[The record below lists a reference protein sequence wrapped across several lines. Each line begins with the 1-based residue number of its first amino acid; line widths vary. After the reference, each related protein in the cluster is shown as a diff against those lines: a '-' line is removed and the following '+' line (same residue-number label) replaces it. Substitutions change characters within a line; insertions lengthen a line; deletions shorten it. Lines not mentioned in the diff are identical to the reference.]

1 MSNIL
6 YRSPLFGLD
15 LNLDRG
21 ATQIPSN
28 NQSEGILDRDSLT
41 WQVEGRSQSLYLDDT
56 IGAFPALDRHPYGFV
71 INTYPL
77 GSQKRRQLQQYYF
90 AANSLEER
98 NTWLEAI
105 ELCLRNTK
113 TKPRPRLQIFLN
125 PASGRKKAQ
134 KIWQLVAP
142 VFEHSYCEFNLRE
155 TKRAG
160 ELSEIIKDLEL
171 DRLDGLVI
179 IGGDGTIYE
188 ALNGLLR
195 RFEGKEEIK
204 MTPMGVIPG
213 GTSNGL
219 AKSILEKA
227 GEPYDPVS
235 AAFLIAKGKIGA
247 IDLAIVRQQDI
258 KVLPDRR
265 ISPDDNN
272 PKYSKYYSILSFAWG
287 LVSDVDL
294 ESDRLRFLGTLKTDL
309 YVFIRLLFLRIYRGK
324 LSLTEMTGETI
335 EIDTDFVLLWAMNVP
350 WAAYNL
356 YTAPHATLADG
367 TIDLLIIRGGAS
379 RWQILRAFLQ
389 MGKGKHIELPYV
401 EYHKV
406 RGFRLEPDG
415 NRGVLAIDGEGI
427 PCLPTTIEIHQG
439 LGRIFGA

>member
-6 YRSPLFGLD
+6 YRSPLFD
-15 LNLDRG
+15 LDRMPIL
-21 ATQIPSN
+21 AN
-28 NQSEGILDRDSLT
+28 NQSEGILDWDSLT
-41 WQVEGRSQSLYLDDT
+41 WQVEGKSQSLYLNDT

-71 INTYPL
+71 VNTYPL

-98 NTWLEAI
+98 NAWLETI
-105 ELCLRNTK
+105 ETRIRGK
-113 TKPRPRLQIFLN
+113 TSKPRPRLQIILN
-125 PASGRKKAQ
+125 PASGRKQAQ

-142 VFEHSYCEFNLRE
+142 VFDRSYCEFNLIE

-160 ELSEIIKDLEL
+160 ELSEIIKDLDL

-195 RFEGKEEIK
+195 RLKGEEKIK
-204 MTPMGVIPG
+204 MTPMGVIPS

-235 AAFLIAKGKIGA
+235 AAFLIARGKIET
-247 IDLAIVRQQDI
+247 IDLAIVQQQD
-258 KVLPDRR
+258 KR
-265 ISPDDNN
+265 
-272 PKYSKYYSILSFAWG
+272 YYSILSFAWG

-294 ESDRLRFLGTLKTDL
+294 ESDRLRFLGTLKTDI
-309 YVFIRLLFLRIYRGK
+309 YVLIRLLFLRIYQGK
-324 LSLTEMTGETI
+324 LSLSKMTGETI
-335 EIDTDFVLLWAMNVP
+335 EIDTDFVLLWAMNIP

-356 YTAPHATLADG
+356 YTAPHAALSDG
-367 TIDLLIIRGGAS
+367 LIDLLIIRGGAS

-406 RGFRLEPDG
+406 RGFRLEPVG
-415 NRGVLAIDGEGI
+415 NGGILAIDGEEI
-427 PCLPTTIEIHQG
+427 PCLPTTIEIRQG